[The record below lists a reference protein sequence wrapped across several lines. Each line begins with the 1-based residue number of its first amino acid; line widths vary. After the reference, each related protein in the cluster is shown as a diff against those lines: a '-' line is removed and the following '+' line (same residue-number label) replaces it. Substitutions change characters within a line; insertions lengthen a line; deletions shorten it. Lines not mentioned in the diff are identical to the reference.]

1 MADLPATT
9 PPPAN
14 SNAVV
19 PHPQGG
25 ALAAMKQ
32 RSAALWGATRTNLAE
47 GLQHAGATV
56 ESVHRRLVLV
66 IAAMIAILVAGAL
79 FRSLG
84 LPQLNYLLIAIFGMG
99 ALYAFLNP
107 VHIAGVLL
115 VGGGVG
121 AVRGVDGAR
130 DALLG
135 YARLLGRVFLA
146 FLVPLLFFALAPG
159 DRSLGTSLTFL
170 VLAPV
175 AVLVVWL
182 FGRVAPRVERAVFV
196 VIPLGALLLAGANM
210 LIPQRMLA
218 AVGVPA
224 WLRADRPQDEEL
236 ARLETLI
243 EQRRNEQRAAQLHA
257 ISAKIEAGEALTPED
272 EAAVAAAQNDRV
284 TLTGWI
290 GKKYDAALSG
300 ISQRVSA
307 RREAAAAAK
316 AAPPPPGSVMAPR
329 WGWSPAIAIPAG
341 FKLCPQADR
350 GEDSYSA
357 QCQLRVDP
365 PGTWHDEASDRCVP
379 AATGAARFRS
389 HRRAQD
395 IRYRFV
401 AATRSCAAPAS

>member
-14 SNAVV
+14 NNAVV
-19 PHPQGG
+19 PHPQGS

-32 RSAALWGATRTNLAE
+32 RSAALWGTTRTTLAD

-66 IAAMIAILVAGAL
+66 IAAMIAILVAGAV

-84 LPQLNYLLIAIFGMG
+84 LPQLNYLLIAVFGVG

-107 VHIAGVLL
+107 VHIVGVLL

-135 YARLLGRVFLA
+135 YAKLLGRIFLA

-175 AVLVVWL
+175 AILVIWL
-182 FGRVAPRVERAVFV
+182 FGHVAPRAERAVFV

-224 WLRADRPQDEEL
+224 WLRAARPQDEEL

-243 EQRRNEQRAAQLHA
+243 EQRRNEQRAARLHT
-257 ISAKIEAGEALTPED
+257 ISAKIEAGEPLTAED
-272 EAAVAAAQNDRV
+272 EAAVASAQNDRV

-290 GKKYDAALSG
+290 GRKYDAALAG
-300 ISQRVSA
+300 ISARVDA
-307 RREAAAAAK
+307 RREAARAK
-316 AAPPPPGSVMAPR
+316 AVPPPGTLLAPR
-329 WGWSPAIAIPAG
+329 WGWSPAVAIPAG
-341 FKLCPQADR
+341 FKLCSQADR

-357 QCQLRVDP
+357 QCQLRGSLADK
-365 PGTWHDEASDRCVP
+365 WLDDASDACAP
-379 AATGAARFRS
+379 AAIDHLRFRS

-401 AATRSCAAPAS
+401 AVTGSCAAPAN

>member
-1 MADLPATT
+1 MAELPATT

-47 GLQHAGATV
+47 GLQHAGAAV

-66 IAAMIAILVAGAL
+66 IAAMIAILVAGAV
-79 FRSLG
+79 FRGLG
-84 LPQLNYLLIAIFGMG
+84 LPQLNYLLIAVFGIG

-107 VHIAGVLL
+107 VHIAGLL
-115 VGGGVG
+115 LIGGGVG
-121 AVRGVDGAR
+121 AVRGVDGVR

-135 YARLLGRVFLA
+135 YAKLLGRVFLA

-175 AVLVVWL
+175 AVLVIFL
-182 FGRVAPRVERAVFV
+182 FGRVALRVERAVFV

-224 WLRADRPQDEEL
+224 WLRADRPQNEEL

-257 ISAKIEAGEALTPED
+257 ISAKIEAGEALTAED
-272 EAAVAAAQNDRV
+272 EAIVASAQNDRV

-290 GKKYDAALSG
+290 GRKYDAALAG
-300 ISQRVSA
+300 ISERVNA
-307 RREAAAAAK
+307 RRAAAAQVK
-316 AAPPPPGSVMAPR
+316 AVPSPGSLLAPR
-329 WGWSPAIAIPAG
+329 WGWSPAVTIPAG

-350 GEDSYSA
+350 GEDSYTA
-357 QCQLRVDP
+357 QCHLRGKP
-365 PGTWHDEASDRCVP
+365 AAAWYDEASDRCVP
-379 AATGAARFRS
+379 ADTDSTRFRS
-389 HRRAQD
+389 RRRAQD

-401 AATRSCAAPAS
+401 ATTGSCAAGG

>member
-32 RSAALWGATRTNLAE
+32 RSAALWGTTRTNLAE

-66 IAAMIAILVAGAL
+66 IAAMIAILVAGAVC
-79 FRSLG
+79 RSLG
-84 LPQLNYLLIAIFGMG
+84 LPQLNYLLIAIFGVG

-107 VHIAGVLL
+107 VHIAGLLL

-135 YARLLGRVFLA
+135 YAKLLGRVFLA

-175 AVLVVWL
+175 AVLVIFL

-218 AVGVPA
+218 AVGVPT

-243 EQRRNEQRAAQLHA
+243 EQHRNEQRAAQLHA

-290 GKKYDAALSG
+290 GKKYDAALAG
-300 ISQRVSA
+300 ISERVNA
-307 RREAAAAAK
+307 RREAAKAK
-316 AAPPPPGSVMAPR
+316 AAPPPGSLLAPR
-329 WGWSPAIAIPAG
+329 WGWSPAVAIPAG
-341 FKLCPQADR
+341 FTLCPQADR

-357 QCQLRVDP
+357 QCHLRGKPV
-365 PGTWHDEASDRCVP
+365 GTWHDETSDRCTP
-379 AATGAARFRS
+379 ADTDSTRFRS
-389 HRRAQD
+389 HRRAQA

-401 AATRSCAAPAS
+401 AITGSCAASAN

>member
-14 SNAVV
+14 NHALV
-19 PHPQGG
+19 PHPLGG

-32 RSAALWGATRTNLAE
+32 RGAALWGATRSTLAD
-47 GLQHAGATV
+47 GLQHAGVTIA
-56 ESVHRRLVLV
+56 SVHRRLILV
-66 IAAMIAILVAGAL
+66 FAAMIAILVAGAV

-84 LPQLNYLLIAIFGMG
+84 LPQLNYLLIAIFGIG
-99 ALYAFLNP
+99 ALWAFLNP
-107 VHIAGVLL
+107 VHIVGLLL

-159 DRSLGTSLTFL
+159 DHSLGTSLTFL

-182 FGRVAPRVERAVFV
+182 FGHVAPRVERAVFV
-196 VIPLGALLLAGANM
+196 VVPLAALLLAGANM

-218 AVGVPA
+218 AIGVPA
-224 WLRADRPQDEEL
+224 WARADRPQDEEL

-243 EQRRNEQRAAQLHA
+243 EQRRNEQRAARLHA
-257 ISAKIEAGEALTPED
+257 ISAKIEAGEALTAED
-272 EAAVAAAQNDRV
+272 EAIVAAAQNDRV

-290 GKKYDAALSG
+290 GKKYDAALAG
-300 ISQRVSA
+300 IAARVDA
-307 RREAAAAAK
+307 RRTAAAQARAV
-316 AAPPPPGSVMAPR
+316 PPPGMVRAPR
-329 WGWSPAIAIPAG
+329 WAWSSAVAIPAG

-357 QCQLRVDP
+357 QCHLRTRP
-365 PGTWHDEASDRCVP
+365 AGTWHDESTDRCVP
-379 AATGAARFRS
+379 ADTDSTRFRS

-395 IRYRFV
+395 IHYRFV
-401 AATRSCAAPAS
+401 AVTGSCAAPAS

>member
-1 MADLPATT
+1 MADLPATP
-9 PPPAN
+9 PPPAD

-19 PHPQGG
+19 PRAPGG
-25 ALAAMKQ
+25 TLAAMKQ
-32 RSAALWGATRTNLAE
+32 RSAALWGATRTDLAD
-47 GLQHAGATV
+47 GLQHAGATI

-66 IAAMIAILVAGAL
+66 IAAMIAILVAGAV

-84 LPQLNYLLIAIFGMG
+84 LPQLNYLLIAIFGLG

-107 VHIAGVLL
+107 VHIVGVLL

-135 YARLLGRVFLA
+135 YAKLLGRIFLA

-175 AVLVVWL
+175 AILVIWL
-182 FGRVAPRVERAVFV
+182 FGHVAPRIERAVFV

-210 LIPQRMLA
+210 LVPQRMLA

-224 WLRADRPQDEEL
+224 WLRAARPQDEEL

-243 EQRRNEQRAAQLHA
+243 EQRRNEQRAARLHA
-257 ISAKIEAGEALTPED
+257 ISAKIEAGEPLTPED

-290 GKKYDAALSG
+290 GKKYDAALAG
-300 ISQRVSA
+300 ISARVDA
-307 RREAAAAAK
+307 RREAAAK
-316 AAPPPPGSVMAPR
+316 AQATPPPPGSVLAPR
-329 WGWSPAIAIPAG
+329 RGWSPPVAIPAG
-341 FKLCPQADR
+341 FRLCPQADR
-350 GEDSYSA
+350 GEASYTA
-357 QCQLRVDP
+357 QCQLRSDP

-379 AATGAARFRS
+379 AATAAARFRS
-389 HRRAQD
+389 HRRTQD

-401 AATRSCAAPAS
+401 VLTGSCAAVTN

>member
-19 PHPQGG
+19 PHPSGG
-25 ALAAMKQ
+25 TLAAMKQ

-47 GLQHAGATV
+47 GLEHAGATV

-66 IAAMIAILVAGAL
+66 IAAMIAILVAGAV

-107 VHIAGVLL
+107 VHIAGLLL

-135 YARLLGRVFLA
+135 YAKLLGRVFLA

-159 DRSLGTSLTFL
+159 DRSLGTALTFL

-175 AVLVVWL
+175 AVLVIFL

-218 AVGVPA
+218 AVGVPV

-272 EAAVAAAQNDRV
+272 EAIVALAQNDRV

-290 GKKYDAALSG
+290 GKKYDAALAG
-300 ISQRVSA
+300 ISARVDA
-307 RREAAAAAK
+307 RKAAAQAK
-316 AAPPPPGSVMAPR
+316 AVPPAGSLLVPR
-329 WGWSPAIAIPAG
+329 WGWSPAVAIPAG

-350 GEDSYSA
+350 GEDSYSM
-357 QCQLRVDP
+357 QCQLRTSHADK
-365 PGTWHDEASDRCVP
+365 WYDESSDRCTP
-379 AATGAARFRS
+379 ADTDHIRFRS

-401 AATRSCAAPAS
+401 AITGSCAASAN

>member
-19 PHPQGG
+19 PHPSGG
-25 ALAAMKQ
+25 TLAAMKQ

-66 IAAMIAILVAGAL
+66 IAAMIAILVAGAVC
-79 FRSLG
+79 RSLG
-84 LPQLNYLLIAIFGMG
+84 LPQLNYLLIAIFGVG

-107 VHIAGVLL
+107 VHIAGLLL

-135 YARLLGRVFLA
+135 YTKLLGRVFLA

-182 FGRVAPRVERAVFV
+182 FGHVAPKVERAVFV
-196 VIPLGALLLAGANM
+196 VVPLGALLLAGANM

-257 ISAKIEAGEALTPED
+257 ISAKIEAGEALTAED
-272 EAAVAAAQNDRV
+272 EAIVASAQNDRV

-290 GKKYDAALSG
+290 GKKYDAALAG
-300 ISQRVSA
+300 ISERVSA
-307 RREAAAAAK
+307 RREAAAQAK
-316 AAPPPPGSVMAPR
+316 AVPPPSSLLAPR
-329 WGWSPAIAIPAG
+329 RGWSPAVAIPAG
-341 FKLCPQADR
+341 FKLCAQADR
-350 GEDSYSA
+350 GEDSYTA
-357 QCQLRVDP
+357 QCHLRGKP
-365 PGTWHDEASDRCVP
+365 AGAWHDEATDRCAP
-379 AATGAARFRS
+379 ADTDSTRFRS
-389 HRRAQD
+389 RRRAQD

-401 AATRSCAAPAS
+401 AITGSCATLAK